1 MTHYVALLRGI
12 NVGGQKKFPKAEQL
26 ALLESLAVANPHV
39 YLHTGNWVFAS
50 EKEASVLEKEISAT
64 LKKQYGWEIPIVV
77 KSATELQAIFEGCP
91 FPKQEK
97 EQSYF
102 ALLQAVPSEAHKE
115 KVKAYDFPGEAAH
128 VTDAC
133 VYFCSATGYGKAK
146 MNNNWFETKLKVAA
160 TTRNYKTMNRL
171 FRMLFDS

>member
-1 MTHYVALLRGI
+1 MTPYVALLRGI
-12 NVGGQKKFPKAEQL
+12 NVGGQKKFPKAEQV
-26 ALLESLAVANPHV
+26 ALLESLAVANPQV

-64 LKKQYGWEIPIVV
+64 LKKQYGWELPVVV

-115 KVKAYDFPGEAAH
+115 KVK
-128 VTDAC
+128 
-133 VYFCSATGYGKAK
+133 YFFSTTGYGKAK

>member
-1 MTHYVALLRGI
+1 MALL
-12 NVGGQKKFPKAEQL
+12 
-26 ALLESLAVANPHV
+26 
-39 YLHTGNWVFAS
+39 
-50 EKEASVLEKEISAT
+50 
-64 LKKQYGWEIPIVV
+64 
-77 KSATELQAIFEGCP
+77 
-91 FPKQEK
+91 K

-115 KVKAYDFPGEAAH
+115 KVKAYDFPGETAH
-128 VTDAC
+128 VTVAC
-133 VYFCSATGYGKAK
+133 VYFFSATGYGKAK